1 MSRHRNE
8 SIRPLRGFE
17 DAETFAA
24 FCRDLLDFAQQA
36 NEQMNAFS
44 GHLERDER
52 ACADARQTAY
62 VAEHLQRRVQA
73 TCAWVSIDPDGEHE
87 EALRDLTRT
96 LYADQFLARE
106 LRYGISRYGAG
117 ISGPERRE
125 QFVAMSRILSARSQL
140 YQGVEVLRL
149 MLFEHEMDVRSHEDE
164 DALCLGASRALLAS
178 LGWPGLAE

>member
-1 MSRHRNE
+1 MSRRNE

-17 DAETFAA
+17 DAETFGA

-52 ACADARQTAY
+52 SCRDARQTAY
-62 VAEHLQRRVQA
+62 VAEHLQQRVMA
-73 TCAWVSIDPDGEHE
+73 TRVELSLDPDGEHDD
-87 EALRDLTRT
+87 ALRDLART

-106 LRYGISRYGAG
+106 LRYGISRHAAG

-140 YQGVEVLRL
+140 YQAVEVLRL
-149 MLFEHEMDVRSHEDE
+149 MLFEHEMDVRTYEDE
-164 DALCLGASRALLAS
+164 NALCLGASQALLRS
-178 LGWPGLAE
+178 LGWSGQAE